1 MDYKIFRE
9 HMRQLCDSTGKPLR
23 EIAEGLKI
31 SAPTLSRY
39 LTGERLPEIT
49 YLVKVAEHFHVSLDW
64 LVGLS
69 GDKYELMPLELQEI
83 ASLYGAATMDDKR
96 VVQAV
101 LNKYRL
107 EDKNDRENQSD
118 GQYPR

>member
-1 MDYKIFRE
+1 
-9 HMRQLCDSTGKPLR
+9 
-23 EIAEGLKI
+23 
-31 SAPTLSRY
+31 
-39 LTGERLPEIT
+39 
-49 YLVKVAEHFHVSLDW
+49 
-64 LVGLS
+64 
-69 GDKYELMPLELQEI
+69 MPLELQEI